1 MQNNKT
7 EKIDKLQKSK
17 IILISC
23 GDNFSFFQS
32 KNNEIFTCGNNDTNQ
47 LSFEDYYP
55 NLKKQCNDFIIP
67 IQIETFC
74 DLKVTKI
81 TCGQNHCLAIVK
93 DSLSNTI
100 TAWCWGDNSYGQLGL
115 GMNNKRKPPTIIN
128 TLLEYV
134 SLPFDIACGK
144 NFSIVC
150 LKRENKIYH
159 LENDVKIEDVVK
171 DLISFLKGI

>member
-1 MQNNKT
+1 
-7 EKIDKLQKSK
+7 
-17 IILISC
+17 
-23 GDNFSFFQS
+23 
-32 KNNEIFTCGNNDTNQ
+32 
-47 LSFEDYYP
+47 
-55 NLKKQCNDFIIP
+55 
-67 IQIETFC
+67 
-74 DLKVTKI
+74 
-81 TCGQNHCLAIVK
+81 
-93 DSLSNTI
+93 
-100 TAWCWGDNSYGQLGL
+100 
-115 GMNNKRKPPTIIN
+115 MNNKRKPPTIIN